1 MSGISQLADTAPS
14 NDGKY
19 FFVRNTDPVIVNNLV
34 ATTVTADELN
44 LNGQTITASDT
55 AIFLNGEPYG
65 GGGGGGVAT
74 VTGSAPITVTGTAAD
89 PVVGINL
96 SGIVQ
101 TTGAQT
107 ITGGK
112 KFSVLPQSVVG
123 LVPTDPEEFTNKAY
137 VDAQVATAQ
146 PSAWS
151 EYPATQD
158 VNMNYFKIANCA
170 EVSDYGTEGQ
180 GLTLSSQTGD
190 LAISATQGDI
200 DITCQNLILH
210 QDLDVNGYNLT
221 GVGDILG
228 TTSNMLISTD
238 TDITL
243 QAISGN
249 VEIDAKNLVI
259 KSNAPAGQLVS
270 DSILQIQT
278 DNDMTITATDALSI
292 TAGTMT
298 INNALSMASNK
309 ISNVTDPTL
318 PQDAA
323 TKAYVDSRPA
333 PAADTLANV
342 LLAGNSAGTSDINMN
357 GNDISS
363 VNDITMSGVLPSIT
377 ATNVLGN
384 LTISSAATMN
394 LGTAGRMTLASGGIL
409 SLGGATY
416 TTLENMNINNSVISV
431 ERGETDL
438 EFENV
443 ASINPTSGA
452 TLALGPSILAESG
465 GQVEINTAGQNL
477 SLVGGNTALQGT
489 LVSINGSES
498 ISIESNA
505 SAGSPIWIQ
514 PGSANNVYVASAP
527 PGTINDDSSVLN
539 VDSTTRGMYIPR
551 LTSVQRLA
559 IVNPQAGLICYDTT
573 DNAIYVYTT
582 SWIKTVL
589 ANSANELVTSLS
601 GLASGVPQKQLTG
614 FQSVT
619 TGLVNTDAIA
629 PIDPLIQPYI
639 SIAGDVS
646 MPDNSRI
653 DFGAVDIGDG
663 TIKATQNLNLQAD
676 NSVIFTTPTIAFN
689 VTGIEIVSDNY
700 IQLNADSTISLNSQT
715 ISLNQSQGLLL
726 PTMGGFGSG
735 SANDVIVSQGPG
747 LPARWQPAISTA
759 AIVGNT
765 PLLVR
770 SGEGIVSEGTLIFN
784 NTLGVLV

>member
-14 NDGKY
+14 NNGTY
-19 FFVRNTDPVIVNNLV
+19 FFVRNTDPVVVDNLV
-34 ATTVTADELN
+34 AGTVTTDELN
-44 LNGQTITASDT
+44 LNGQAITASET

-65 GGGGGGVAT
+65 GGSGSVAT
-74 VTGSAPITVTGTAAD
+74 VTGTAPITVTGTVTD

-101 TTGAQT
+101 TAGAQT

-137 VDAQVATAQ
+137 VDAQVAAAE

-151 EYPATQD
+151 QYPATQD
-158 VNMNYFKIANCA
+158 VNMDGFKLVQCA
-170 EVSDYGTEGQ
+170 EVAAIGLGY
-180 GLTLSSQTGD
+180 GLTLTSD
-190 LAISATQGDI
+190 VDIAIEAAAGNI
-200 DITCQNLILH
+200 EITAQSVILN

-221 GVGDILG
+221 GVGDITG
-228 TTSNMLISTD
+228 TTSNMVISTD

-243 QAISGN
+243 QAITGN

-259 KSNAPAGQLVS
+259 KSNAPAGQAVS
-270 DSILQIQT
+270 DSTLQIQT

-298 INNALSMASNK
+298 INNALSMTSHK
-309 ISNVTDPTL
+309 ITNVTDPTD

-323 TKAYVDSRPA
+323 TKAYVDSRGP

-342 LLAGNSAGTSDINMN
+342 LLAGNSAGASDINMN

-363 VNDITMSGVLPSIT
+363 VNDITMSGLVPSIT

-384 LTISSAATMN
+384 LTITSAATMN
-394 LGTAGRMTLASGGIL
+394 LGTAGQMTLASGGIL
-409 SLGGATY
+409 SLGGVTY
-416 TTLENMNINNSVISV
+416 TTLENLVIDNSVISK
-431 ERGETDL
+431 ESGEDDL
-438 EFENV
+438 EFQNV

-452 TLALGPSILAESG
+452 TLALGPSILADSG
-465 GQVEINTAGQNL
+465 GQVDINTTGENL
-477 SLVGGNTALQGT
+477 SLVGGNTSLDGT
-489 LVSINGSES
+489 IVSINGSES
-498 ISIESNA
+498 IGITSTA
-505 SAGSPIWIQ
+505 AAGSPIWIQ
-514 PGSANNVYVASAP
+514 PGSANNVYVATAP
-527 PGTINDDSSVLN
+527 PGTVNDDSSVLN

-559 IVNPQAGLICYDTT
+559 VVNPQAGLICYDTT

-619 TGLVNTDAIA
+619 TGSVSADAIG
-629 PIDPLIQPYI
+629 PLDPLIQPYI
-639 SIAGDVS
+639 TVFGDLS
-646 MPDNSRI
+646 LPDNSRI
-653 DFGAVDIGDG
+653 DFGAIDPGDG
-663 TIKATQNLNLQAD
+663 TIKATANLNLQAD
-676 NSVIFTTPTIAFN
+676 TAVIISAPGVGFN
-689 VTGIEIVSDNY
+689 VTTIDVTSDNY
-700 IQLNADSTISLNSQT
+700 IQLYAPTNIALNSGT
-715 ISLNQSQGLLL
+715 ITLNQSEGLIL
-726 PTMGGFGSG
+726 PTFGGNGPGSVG
-735 SANDVIVSQGPG
+735 DVVVSQGAG
-747 LPARWQPAISTA
+747 LPARWQPAISTGA
-759 AIVGNT
+759 LTGNT
-765 PLLVR
+765 PLLVAGP
-770 SGEGIVSEGTLIFN
+770 SGIVSEGTLVFN
-784 NTLGVLV
+784 NTSGVLV